1 MIIKLLDILQEEIS
15 EQGGKF
21 RSAVDLSGKL
31 SPNVAKIG
39 DDGTVV
45 STDTKKI
52 PKTTDDVILGGYDPI
67 RAKELVNIAEGY
79 IGTPYKY
86 GGCNPSTG
94 LDCSCFIKTVY
105 NNFGYPLSYRVAH
118 DQKINSENIS
128 DTDTREGD
136 LVFFNTDSNSADVD
150 HVGLIVSEP
159 GSSSIDMIHAS
170 SSDGVMKINN
180 IKGNSYYSSRII
192 SFGRYPIYDSGS
204 I

>member
-1 MIIKLLDILQEEIS
+1 MKKLLDILKEELIEQE
-15 EQGGKF
+15 GKF

-79 IGTPYKY
+79 IGTPYLF
-86 GGCNPSTG
+86 GGCDPSTG

-105 NNFGYPLSYRVAH
+105 NDFGYPLSYRTANN
-118 DQKINSENIS
+118 QKANSETVS
-128 DTDTREGD
+128 DTDLREGD
-136 LVFFNTDSNSADVD
+136 LVFFNTDSNSSDVD
-150 HVGLIVSEP
+150 HVGLIISEP
-159 GSSSIDMIHAS
+159 GSSTIDMIHAS
-170 SSDGVMKINN
+170 SSNGVIEVNN

-192 SFGRYPIYDSGS
+192 SFGRYPIYDSGT

>member
-1 MIIKLLDILQEEIS
+1 MKKLLDILKEELI

-79 IGTPYKY
+79 IGTPYLF
-86 GGCNPSTG
+86 GGCDPSTG

-105 NNFGYPLSYRVAH
+105 NDFGYPLSYRTANN
-118 DQKINSENIS
+118 QKANSETVS
-128 DTDTREGD
+128 DTDLREGD
-136 LVFFNTDSNSADVD
+136 LVFFNTDSNSSDVD
-150 HVGLIVSEP
+150 HVGLIISEP
-159 GSSSIDMIHAS
+159 GSSTIDMIHAS
-170 SSDGVMKINN
+170 SSNGVIEVNN

-192 SFGRYPIYDSGS
+192 SFGRYPIYDSGT